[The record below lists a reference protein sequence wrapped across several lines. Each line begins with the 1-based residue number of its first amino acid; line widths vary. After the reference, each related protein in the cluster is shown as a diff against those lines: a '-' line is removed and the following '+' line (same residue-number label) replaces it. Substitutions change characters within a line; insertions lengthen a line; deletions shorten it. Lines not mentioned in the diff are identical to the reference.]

1 MAIFNSFLYVY
12 RGYHSVRR
20 MALGPRG
27 PSTLIMA
34 LQGGLI
40 KKGAAEIAERD
51 QDWVDMMPGSEEL
64 STIPD
69 LIKILLDVSKWHR
82 WINRYCQVCLKEPLY
97 LRERER

>member
-1 MAIFNSFLYVY
+1 MFTG
-12 RGYHSVRR
+12 GYHSVRR
-20 MALGPRG
+20 MAMGPWG

-69 LIKILLDVSKWHR
+69 LIEILDVSK
-82 WINRYCQVCLKEPLY
+82 
-97 LRERER
+97 